1 MLFILILNW
10 LVRSGRLDNLI
21 LLFKNA
27 GRPTLRPYK
36 ILTLVICLVIP
47 SITANSN
54 PAKLFNSHTIG
65 SLPVPGINNQL
76 FYLQRDPDANTVI
89 YQLNTKNG
97 RIDNNE
103 PVSAF
108 WIKYAEQGQVAQL
121 TALQRKL
128 AYGLQSREL
137 EKGKFELRFVS
148 YHKLPLYLVTSA
160 KNNYVYAHIQQ
171 RQLILNRIFVRV
183 KSGSLNLPK
192 VVYIELNGKDAETGE
207 VLNHRITI

>member
-1 MLFILILNW
+1 
-10 LVRSGRLDNLI
+10 
-21 LLFKNA
+21 
-27 GRPTLRPYK
+27 
-36 ILTLVICLVIP
+36 
-47 SITANSN
+47 
-54 PAKLFNSHTIG
+54 
-65 SLPVPGINNQL
+65 
-76 FYLQRDPDANTVI
+76 VI